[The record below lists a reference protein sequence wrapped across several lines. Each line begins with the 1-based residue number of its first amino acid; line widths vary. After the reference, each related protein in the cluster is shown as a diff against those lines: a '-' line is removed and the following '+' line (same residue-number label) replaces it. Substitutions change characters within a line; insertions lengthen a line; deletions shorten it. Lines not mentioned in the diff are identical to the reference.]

1 MALIDPQIMI
11 PVYVLL
17 GAVAAMIY
25 SLRRILLIER
35 RILNMEKTILSIDKK
50 ISQKVVKK

>member
-1 MALIDPQIMI
+1 MDPQILV

-25 SLRRILLIER
+25 SLRRILLLER
-35 RILNMEKTILSIDKK
+35 RILGMERAILGIDKK
-50 ISQKVVKK
+50 LSQKLMKK

>member
-1 MALIDPQIMI
+1 MALTDPQIMI

-25 SLRRILLIER
+25 SLRRILLLEKK
-35 RILNMEKTILSIDKK
+35 ILNIETTILSVEKK
-50 ISQKVVKK
+50 LSKK